1 MRLAMTYILGLTGGI
16 SSGKSTVSNYFLE
29 KEIPVIDADL
39 VAKEVV
45 EPRTPGLAR
54 VVAHFGSKILTPSGE
69 LDRKALGNIIFNDGQ
84 KREDLNQIL
93 HGEIGEVIEK
103 RINDLKQEGKELI
116 VLDIPLLF
124 EADYESECDEI
135 MTVFV
140 SEETQ
145 KERLMKRDDINEE
158 AALAK
163 INSQM
168 SLIDKAL
175 KSDVIIDNEGT
186 IENTLLQVDRWLSI
200 FHQTR

>member
-1 MRLAMTYILGLTGGI
+1 MTYILGLTGGI

-29 KEIPVIDADL
+29 KEIPAIDADL

>member
-1 MRLAMTYILGLTGGI
+1 MTYNLGLTGGI

-69 LDRKALGNIIFNDGQ
+69 LDRKALGNIVFNDGQ

>member
-1 MRLAMTYILGLTGGI
+1 MTYILGLTGGI

-69 LDRKALGNIIFNDGQ
+69 LDRKALGNIVFNDGQ

>member
-1 MRLAMTYILGLTGGI
+1 MTYILGLTGGI